1 MGVEGRP
8 IEELDALVIRK
19 AYYVLGISIAGLSL
33 IMLNWLGASSI
44 MFELMNIKKVILST
58 IYYVVPM
65 ATAIAGFAT
74 TQLPATLMLNRVGNR
89 VPMFLGLLLNGLSL
103 IFSTTSSYHTALFLR
118 FLAGMGLGLYLMPSL
133 LLLLGWWSIRGLTR
147 WVQVAYLS
155 SIAILLMLSSVLAMG
170 LTQGTVLY
178 LGIASIVLAII
189 VFFTMRDAVIIKSVS
204 IMAVMNNP
212 DVLML
217 AIAFSVP
224 WGTYLNLVPL
234 VMHDNGVL
242 GTAALMAPLILT
254 PILYRF
260 RNSVKAERRKILL
273 YSTIALGA
281 SIALIGIY
289 QALDYILIITGLLFT
304 LMLLS
309 VIYLVNNLVSP
320 ILIAQSTSYL
330 LTVSSVIGSIIGIVM
345 AYAVQYL
352 GTLGWVIMGILI
364 GVSSIIY
371 RILKITL

>member
-1 MGVEGRP
+1 VGVEGKP

-273 YSTIALGA
+273 YSTVALGA

-364 GVSSIIY
+364 SVSSIIY

>member
-1 MGVEGRP
+1 MGVEGKP

-273 YSTIALGA
+273 YSTVALGA

-364 GVSSIIY
+364 SVSSIIY

>member
-273 YSTIALGA
+273 YSSIALGA

-289 QALDYILIITGLLFT
+289 QALDYILIITGILFT

-330 LTVSSVIGSIIGIVM
+330 FTVSSVIGSIIGIVM

>member
-1 MGVEGRP
+1 MGVEGKP

-170 LTQGTVLY
+170 LTQDTVLY

-273 YSTIALGA
+273 YSTVALGA